1 MSTGKDERV
10 NLVLS
15 RIGANHGSGT
25 ARTAENP
32 ARLHREWV
40 FSPIGIMLPAMSSA
54 ALPDLLPQTLEPLS
68 PRITAAGELPEAAAA
83 LVRAYGCASMAGA
96 TLRAYRNDVG
106 LFVAWCDRH
115 GVSSL
120 PAAPE
125 VVAAFLVAEAEAG
138 RAVSTIG
145 RRCAAIRHA
154 QMLAG
159 VADPTGHAVVRSV
172 MKGIR
177 RTIGTAPKQK
187 AAATVDVLA
196 ALLMHVP
203 DTLAG
208 KRDEALLALGFA
220 GAFRRSELV
229 GLDVDDLQMHPEG
242 LRVRVRRS
250 KTDQEGQGFEKAI
263 PHGRFIRPVA
273 RLRTWLEAAGI
284 TEGPVFRPVSRSGHI
299 RRGAPRLTH
308 QAVGCIVKRYAEAAG
323 LEAASFGAHS
333 LRSGYITSAAE
344 RGADLGRIMDQSGHR
359 NPRTVLG
366 YIRRANAF
374 HDHSGS
380 GFL

>member
-1 MSTGKDERV
+1 
-10 NLVLS
+10 
-15 RIGANHGSGT
+15 
-25 ARTAENP
+25 
-32 ARLHREWV
+32 
-40 FSPIGIMLPAMSSA
+40 MSSS
-54 ALPDLLPQTLEPLS
+54 TLRDSVPTAS
-68 PRITAAGELPEAAAA
+68 DSPPPRISVTGELPEEAAA
-83 LVRAYGCASMAGA
+83 LVRAYGFASMSGA

-106 LFVAWCDRH
+106 LFAAWCEGQ
-115 GVSSL
+115 GVCAL
-120 PAAPE
+120 PASPE

-138 RAVSTIG
+138 RAVATIG
-145 RRCAAIRHA
+145 RRCAAIRYA

-159 VADPTGHAVVRSV
+159 APDPTGHAVVRAV

-177 RTIGTAPKQK
+177 RTVGTAPKQK

-208 KRDEALLALGFA
+208 KRDAAVLALGFA

-229 GLDVDDLQMHPEG
+229 ALDVEDLQMHPEG
-242 LRVRVRRS
+242 LRVRIRRS

-263 PHGRFIRPVA
+263 PHGHFVRPVA

-284 TEGPVFRPVSRSGHI
+284 TEGPVFRSVSRSGHM
-299 RRGAPRLTH
+299 RKGPVRLTT
-308 QAVGCIVKRYAEAAG
+308 QTVGTIVKRYAEAAG
-323 LEAASFGAHS
+323 LDPASFGAHS

-344 RGADLGRIMDQSGHR
+344 RGANLARIMDQSGHR
-359 NPRTVLG
+359 TPSAVLG

-374 HDHSGS
+374 QDHSGA

>member
-1 MSTGKDERV
+1 M
-10 NLVLS
+10 
-15 RIGANHGSGT
+15 I
-25 ARTAENP
+25 
-32 ARLHREWV
+32 
-40 FSPIGIMLPAMSSA
+40 PAMRSFS
-54 ALPDLLPQTLEPLS
+54 LPDLASQSPDSPP
-68 PRITAAGELPEAAAA
+68 PRITPAGELPEAAAA
-83 LVRAYGCASMAGA
+83 LVRAYGCASMSGG
-96 TLRAYRNDVG
+96 TIRAYRNDVG
-106 LFVAWCDRH
+106 LFAAWCDRQ

-120 PAAPE
+120 PASPE

-145 RRCAAIRHA
+145 RRCAAIRQA

-159 VADPTGHAVVRSV
+159 GADPTGHAVVRSV

-177 RTIGTAPKQK
+177 RTIGTAPQQK
-187 AAATVDVLA
+187 AAATVDVVA

-203 DTLAG
+203 DTLTG
-208 KRDEALLALGFA
+208 KRDGALLALGFA

-229 GLDVDDLQMHPEG
+229 ALDVEDLQMHPQG
-242 LRVRVRRS
+242 LRIRVRRS

-263 PHGRFIRPVA
+263 PHGHFIRPVA
-273 RLRTWLEAAGI
+273 RVRAWLEASQI
-284 TEGPVFRPVSRSGHI
+284 TQGPVFRPISRSGHI
-299 RRGAPRLTH
+299 RRGEPRLTNH
-308 QAVGCIVKRYAEAAG
+308 SVGWIVKRYAEAAG
-323 LEAASFGAHS
+323 LDAASFGAHS

-374 HDHSGS
+374 QDHSGAS
-380 GFL
+380 FL